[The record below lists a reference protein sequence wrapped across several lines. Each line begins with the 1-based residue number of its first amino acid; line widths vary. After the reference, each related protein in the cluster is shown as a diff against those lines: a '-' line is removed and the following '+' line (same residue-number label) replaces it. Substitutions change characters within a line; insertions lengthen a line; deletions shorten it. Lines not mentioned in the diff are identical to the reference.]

1 MNPVLCLASLPLPD
15 LPTLGPSLAPDPDP
29 PSSPP
34 ISLRP
39 VLIVVGAVLLAF
51 LLGAEARGAIGP
63 SATPQDEGAAGQEP
77 SSEARKDPFGD
88 RPIIKGIEVEGL
100 TAHDPLK
107 IAKALGIV
115 VGQQIP
121 RSIEGAEKRLWEDF
135 RILIV
140 SEGYAF
146 EEVEGGVRVRLKF
159 FETPVALDPQFVGH
173 VHFDVDQLREWALI
187 DDRVEVSVDEAE
199 RIEDRIRRAYK
210 RQGYHFVEVSH
221 VLGGEGARRREMI
234 FEIREGPKVYVKKV
248 SIDGNKSI
256 PDEGILLWKKTLK
269 KYARLGIKGR
279 GLFAWWGHRF
289 DEEVMTADK
298 IAIENVYRE
307 RGFLDVVVDPQLTFT
322 TDRSGA
328 FVKYVID
335 EGAQYKVSSI
345 NIRAVEFERVEVFPG
360 QTETQER
367 SVELTIPEEELLKL
381 LTLKVGDP
389 LEQVRINL
397 DRRALL
403 ARYGEDGHIPAS
415 SFDQESASSG
425 WRFLNPDQV
434 WDYENKTV
442 ELTYVLQQGRP
453 FYLRFLE
460 IAGNENTKDHVLR
473 KNFAQLPGK
482 LVDTTKMQDAMRRVR
497 ASGFFD
503 DPFLRGQHPQP
514 TLTYSAVE
522 GQPDRVD
529 AVVTVKEGRTI
540 NANLSGGVASDQGLV
555 GIASVQISNFDA
567 KKFPRSWP
575 SVFGEIYRKEAFN
588 GNGETFGVDVSPGSE
603 VSFWRLF
610 YQHPDVFARYFDPI
624 GTVIEVQ
631 QRDRIFRSNDEGRTS
646 ARIAVTRALGQGDV
660 QLSAGLRWQ
669 QLDIEDFD
677 PNEDLPRTLVGSEG
691 RERFF
696 GLTGSISANKLDNR
710 RLPRRGW
717 TAQFSNTL
725 YAEAFGSDNNL
736 WKSELSFDRYFHFAE
751 KTNEAAPGVYVNLG
765 AGLAVP
771 FDGSRGSVNYGE
783 RFFFGGARF
792 GRGLR
797 FRGWGPYDGD
807 FALGG
812 ETYVRTTLEYRFP
825 IYAQTVPG
833 TSQRREV
840 FRGSF
845 FVDAG
850 VLDPN
855 AYELDFGE
863 RRATAGFALGLIEP
877 FPVTFSFGW
886 PIEVGEDDERQVF
899 AFSLSLR

>member
-1 MNPVLCLASLPLPD
+1 MALLLGSDAHAWAEPLPPTQGGGA
-15 LPTLGPSLAPDPDP
+15 LPQEA
-29 PSSPP
+29 SPEVP
-34 ISLRP
+34 
-39 VLIVVGAVLLAF
+39 
-51 LLGAEARGAIGP
+51 E
-63 SATPQDEGAAGQEP
+63 
-77 SSEARKDPFGD
+77 DPFGD
-88 RPIIKGIEVEGL
+88 RPVVMGIEVEGL
-100 TAHDPLK
+100 TAHDPIK
-107 IAKALGIV
+107 IANSLGIV
-115 VGQQIP
+115 VGQVIP
-121 RSIEGAEKRLWEDF
+121 RSIDGPEKRLWEDF

-140 SEGYAF
+140 SDGYAF
-146 EEVEGGVRVRLKF
+146 EEVVGGVVVRLKF

-173 VHFDVDQLREWALI
+173 VHFDVEQLREWALI

-248 SIDGNKSI
+248 SIEGNESI

-269 KYARLGIKGR
+269 KYARLGTKGR
-279 GLFAWWGHRF
+279 GIFAWWGHRF
-289 DEEVMTADK
+289 DEEVVAADS
-298 IAIENVYRE
+298 IALTNVYRE
-307 RGFLDVVVDPQLTFT
+307 RGFLDAVVDPQVTFT
-322 TDRSGA
+322 ADRSGA
-328 FVKYVID
+328 FVKYVVD
-335 EGAQYKVSSI
+335 EGPLYTVKSI
-345 NIRAVEFERVEVFPG
+345 NIRAVEFEEVEIFPG
-360 QTETQER
+360 TTEVQER

-381 LTLKVGDP
+381 LSLKVGDP
-389 LEQVRINL
+389 LEQVRVQL
-397 DRRALL
+397 DRRSLL

-415 SFDQESASSG
+415 SFEQGSASAG
-425 WRFLNPDQV
+425 WRFLTPDQV

-442 ELTYVLQQGRP
+442 ALTYVLQQGRP

-460 IAGNENTKDHVLR
+460 IAGNENTKDHVIR
-473 KNFAQLPGK
+473 KNFAQLSGT

-497 ASGFFD
+497 ASGYYD
-503 DPFLRGQHPQP
+503 DPYLRGQHPQP
-514 TLTYSAVE
+514 TLSYSAVE

-529 AVVTVKEGRTI
+529 ALVTVKEGRTI

-575 SVFGEIYRKEAFN
+575 SVLGEIYRKEAFN
-588 GNGETFGVDVSPGSE
+588 GNGETFGFDISPGSE
-603 VSFWRLF
+603 VSFWRFF
-610 YQHPDVFARYFDPI
+610 YQHPDIFARYFDPI
-624 GTVIEVQ
+624 GTVVEVQ

-646 ARIAVTRALGQGDV
+646 ARIAMTRAIGQGDV

-669 QLDIEDFD
+669 QLDIDDFD
-677 PNEDLPRTLVGSEG
+677 PAEALPRTLLGSEG

-696 GLTGSISANKLDNR
+696 GITGSISANKLDNR

-717 TAQFSNTL
+717 TAQWSNTVYSEEL
-725 YAEAFGSDNNL
+725 GSDNNL
-736 WKSELSFDRYFHFAE
+736 WKSEISFDRYFHTAE
-751 KTNEAAPGVYVNLG
+751 ETTEAAPGFYVNMG

-771 FDGSRGSVNYGE
+771 FDGTKGTVNYGE

-850 VLDPN
+850 VLDPD

-886 PIEVGEDDERQVF
+886 PLEIGEGDERQVF